1 MKHGEKNTL
10 ESILKAARTMVK
22 RSSAEPD
29 PNTGMAEHE
38 YEHAEKE
45 TGADN
50 RKPDLPP
57 KPPSGQAPFESVQ
70 QTDERLWTESRFS
83 APGAQEDADGKTG
96 PDVKTGMHYRAGSDA
111 KTDGFGKTRADVK
124 TDSLDRTAADVKT
137 DSLNRTAADVKTNSL
152 DRTAVDV
159 KTNSLNRTAAD
170 VKTNSL
176 NRTAADVKTNSL
188 NRTAA
193 DVKTNSL
200 DRAAADVK
208 TNSLDRA
215 AADVKTNSLD
225 RAVADVKI
233 DRLDKTLAEV
243 NADSLDKAFANVKTD
258 SPDKTHADVKTDN
271 LVKTCADVKTDKHDR
286 TGANIK
292 TDRLDGTGANIK
304 TDRLDGTGADDKADM
319 YDTSNTVTEI
329 DTETISAPE
338 EYMTDI
344 HTVGI
349 HFLEFAVA
357 FLTLSKC
364 QYHSSS
370 LKVSSL
376 PFFTLVALDNW
387 AEKDYTMSELA
398 EKLRITKQQLSKM
411 INMLEE
417 KGLVERIHDRENRRR
432 VYIRICDAGREMMDC
447 LKQEMLESTLF
458 GLRSYSPEELF
469 EMDSCICRLIKLMEK
484 FNTDPVHED
493 DRIEA
498 GGGE

>member
-45 TGADN
+45 AGADN

-111 KTDGFGKTRADVK
+111 KTDGSGKTRADVK
-124 TDSLDRTAADVKT
+124 TDSLDRTAADVKA

-176 NRTAADVKTNSL
+176 NRT
-188 NRTAA
+188 
-193 DVKTNSL
+193 
-200 DRAAADVK
+200 AADVK

-286 TGANIK
+286 
-292 TDRLDGTGANIK
+292 TGANIK

>member
-29 PNTGMAEHE
+29 PNTGMAEYE
-38 YEHAEKE
+38 YDHAEKE
-45 TGADN
+45 AGADN
-50 RKPDLPP
+50 REPDLPP
-57 KPPSGQAPFESVQ
+57 KPPSGQEPFESVQ

-83 APGAQEDADGKTG
+83 ASGAQEDADVKTG

-111 KTDGFGKTRADVK
+111 KIDIPGETRADVK
-124 TDSLDRTAADVKT
+124 SDRLDKTAADVKTNSPDRTAADVKSN
-137 DSLNRTAADVKTNSL
+137 SLDRTAAGVKTNSLDRTAADVKTNSL
-152 DRTAVDV
+152 DRT
-159 KTNSLNRTAAD
+159 
-170 VKTNSL
+170 
-176 NRTAADVKTNSL
+176 
-188 NRTAA
+188 
-193 DVKTNSL
+193 
-200 DRAAADVK
+200 
-208 TNSLDRA
+208 
-215 AADVKTNSLD
+215 
-225 RAVADVKI
+225 VADVKI
-233 DRLDKTLAEV
+233 DRFDKTLADV
-243 NADSLDKAFANVKTD
+243 SADSLDKAFVNVKTD
-258 SPDKTHADVKTDN
+258 SPDKTHADVKTDS

-286 TGANIK
+286 TGVNIK
-292 TDRLDGTGANIK
+292 TDRF
-304 TDRLDGTGADDKADM
+304 DGTGADVKADM

-329 DTETISAPE
+329 DMETISAPE

-398 EKLRITKQQLSKM
+398 DKLRITKQQLSKM

-458 GLRSYSPEELF
+458 GLRSYSPGELF

-484 FNTDPVHED
+484 FNTDPVQED
-493 DRIEA
+493 DRIKA

>member
-45 TGADN
+45 AGADN

-111 KTDGFGKTRADVK
+111 KTDGSGKTRADVK
-124 TDSLDRTAADVKT
+124 TDSLDRTAADVKA
-137 DSLNRTAADVKTNSL
+137 DSLNRT
-152 DRTAVDV
+152 
-159 KTNSLNRTAAD
+159 
-170 VKTNSL
+170 
-176 NRTAADVKTNSL
+176 
-188 NRTAA
+188 
-193 DVKTNSL
+193 
-200 DRAAADVK
+200 
-208 TNSLDRA
+208 

-376 PFFTLVALDNW
+376 PFFTLVALDSW

-417 KGLVERIHDRENRRR
+417 KGLVERIHDQENRRR

>member
-29 PNTGMAEHE
+29 PNTDMAEHE

-45 TGADN
+45 AGADN

-111 KTDGFGKTRADVK
+111 KTDGSGKTRADVK
-124 TDSLDRTAADVKT
+124 TDSLDRTAADVKA

-159 KTNSLNRTAAD
+159 KTNNLNRTAAD

-176 NRTAADVKTNSL
+176 NRTATDVKTNSL
-188 NRTAA
+188 NRT
-193 DVKTNSL
+193 
-200 DRAAADVK
+200 AADVK

-271 LVKTCADVKTDKHDR
+271 LVKTCAYVKTDKHDR

-304 TDRLDGTGADDKADM
+304 TDRLDGAGADDKADM

>member
-111 KTDGFGKTRADVK
+111 KTDGSGKTRADVK

-193 DVKTNSL
+193 DV
-200 DRAAADVK
+200 R

-292 TDRLDGTGANIK
+292 TDRLDGTGA
-304 TDRLDGTGADDKADM
+304 DDKADM

-357 FLTLSKC
+357 FLSLSKC

>member
-45 TGADN
+45 AGADN

-111 KTDGFGKTRADVK
+111 KTDGSGKTRADVK
-124 TDSLDRTAADVKT
+124 TDSLDRTAADVKA

-152 DRTAVDV
+152 DRTAV
-159 KTNSLNRTAAD
+159 D

-292 TDRLDGTGANIK
+292 TDRLDGTGA
-304 TDRLDGTGADDKADM
+304 DDKADM

-329 DTETISAPE
+329 ATETILAPE

>member
-45 TGADN
+45 AGADN

-111 KTDGFGKTRADVK
+111 KTDGSGKTRADVK
-124 TDSLDRTAADVKT
+124 TDSLDRTAADVKA
-137 DSLNRTAADVKTNSL
+137 DSLNRT
-152 DRTAVDV
+152 
-159 KTNSLNRTAAD
+159 
-170 VKTNSL
+170 
-176 NRTAADVKTNSL
+176 
-188 NRTAA
+188 
-193 DVKTNSL
+193 
-200 DRAAADVK
+200 AADVK

-376 PFFTLVALDNW
+376 PFFTLVALDSW

-417 KGLVERIHDRENRRR
+417 KGLVERIHDQENRRR

>member
-29 PNTGMAEHE
+29 PNTSMAEYE
-38 YEHAEKE
+38 YDHAEKE
-45 TGADN
+45 AGADN
-50 RKPDLPP
+50 REPDLPP
-57 KPPSGQAPFESVQ
+57 KPPSGQEPFESVQ

-83 APGAQEDADGKTG
+83 ASGAQEDADVKTG

-111 KTDGFGKTRADVK
+111 KIDIPGETRADVK
-124 TDSLDRTAADVKT
+124 SDRLDK
-137 DSLNRTAADVKTNSL
+137 TAADVKTNSP
-152 DRTAVDV
+152 DRTA
-159 KTNSLNRTAAD
+159 AG
-170 VKTNSL
+170 
-176 NRTAADVKTNSL
+176 
-188 NRTAA
+188 
-193 DVKTNSL
+193 
-200 DRAAADVK
+200 
-208 TNSLDRA
+208 
-215 AADVKTNSLD
+215 
-225 RAVADVKI
+225 VKI
-233 DRLDKTLAEV
+233 DRFDKTLAEV
-243 NADSLDKAFANVKTD
+243 NADSLDKAFVNVKTD
-258 SPDKTHADVKTDN
+258 SPDKTHADVKTDS
-271 LVKTCADVKTDKHDR
+271 LVKTYADVKTDKHDR

-292 TDRLDGTGANIK
+292 TDRF
-304 TDRLDGTGADDKADM
+304 DGTGADVKADM

-329 DTETISAPE
+329 DMETISAPE

-364 QYHSSS
+364 QYHSNS

-398 EKLRITKQQLSKM
+398 DKLRITKQQLSKM

-458 GLRSYSPEELF
+458 GLRSYSPGELF

-484 FNTDPVHED
+484 FNTDPVQED
-493 DRIEA
+493 DRIKA

>member
-111 KTDGFGKTRADVK
+111 KTDGSGKTRADVK
-124 TDSLDRTAADVKT
+124 TDSLDRTAADVKA

-176 NRTAADVKTNSL
+176 N
-188 NRTAA
+188 
-193 DVKTNSL
+193 
-200 DRAAADVK
+200 RAAADVK

-271 LVKTCADVKTDKHDR
+271 LVKTCAYVKTDKHDR

-304 TDRLDGTGADDKADM
+304 TDRLDGAGADDKADM

>member
-96 PDVKTGMHYRAGSDA
+96 PDVKTGMHYRAGSNA
-111 KTDGFGKTRADVK
+111 KTDGSGKTHADVK
-124 TDSLDRTAADVKT
+124 TDSLDRTAADVKA

-176 NRTAADVKTNSL
+176 NRT
-188 NRTAA
+188 
-193 DVKTNSL
+193 
-200 DRAAADVK
+200 AADVK

-292 TDRLDGTGANIK
+292 TDRLDGA
-304 TDRLDGTGADDKADM
+304 GADDKADM

>member
-111 KTDGFGKTRADVK
+111 KTDGSGKTRADVK
-124 TDSLDRTAADVKT
+124 TDSLDRTAADVKA

-188 NRTAA
+188 NRT
-193 DVKTNSL
+193 
-200 DRAAADVK
+200 AADVK

-286 TGANIK
+286 
-292 TDRLDGTGANIK
+292 TGANIK

>member
-29 PNTGMAEHE
+29 PNTDMAEHE

-45 TGADN
+45 AGADN

-111 KTDGFGKTRADVK
+111 KTDGSGKTRADVK
-124 TDSLDRTAADVKT
+124 TDSLDRTAADVKA

-159 KTNSLNRTAAD
+159 KTNNLNRTAAD

-176 NRTAADVKTNSL
+176 NRTATDVKTNSL
-188 NRTAA
+188 NRT
-193 DVKTNSL
+193 
-200 DRAAADVK
+200 AADVK

-286 TGANIK
+286 TGANIKTDRLDGTGANIK

>member
-111 KTDGFGKTRADVK
+111 KTDGSGKTRADVK

-215 AADVKTNSLD
+215 
-225 RAVADVKI
+225 VADVKI

-292 TDRLDGTGANIK
+292 TDRLDGTGA
-304 TDRLDGTGADDKADM
+304 DDKADM

-357 FLTLSKC
+357 FLSLSKC

>member
-111 KTDGFGKTRADVK
+111 KTDGSGKTRADVK
-124 TDSLDRTAADVKT
+124 TDSLDRTAADVKA

-176 NRTAADVKTNSL
+176 NRT
-188 NRTAA
+188 
-193 DVKTNSL
+193 
-200 DRAAADVK
+200 AADVK

-292 TDRLDGTGANIK
+292 TDRLDGTGAN
-304 TDRLDGTGADDKADM
+304 DKADM

>member
-111 KTDGFGKTRADVK
+111 KTDGSGKTRADVK

-193 DVKTNSL
+193 DVRTNSL

-215 AADVKTNSLD
+215 TADVKTNSLD

-292 TDRLDGTGANIK
+292 TDRLDGTGA
-304 TDRLDGTGADDKADM
+304 DDKADM

-357 FLTLSKC
+357 FLSLSKC

-469 EMDSCICRLIKLMEK
+469 EMDSFICRLI
-484 FNTDPVHED
+484 
-493 DRIEA
+493 
-498 GGGE
+498 

>member
-1 MKHGEKNTL
+1 
-10 ESILKAARTMVK
+10 
-22 RSSAEPD
+22 
-29 PNTGMAEHE
+29 
-38 YEHAEKE
+38 
-45 TGADN
+45 
-50 RKPDLPP
+50 
-57 KPPSGQAPFESVQ
+57 
-70 QTDERLWTESRFS
+70 
-83 APGAQEDADGKTG
+83 
-96 PDVKTGMHYRAGSDA
+96 
-111 KTDGFGKTRADVK
+111 
-124 TDSLDRTAADVKT
+124 
-137 DSLNRTAADVKTNSL
+137 
-152 DRTAVDV
+152 
-159 KTNSLNRTAAD
+159 
-170 VKTNSL
+170 
-176 NRTAADVKTNSL
+176 
-188 NRTAA
+188 
-193 DVKTNSL
+193 
-200 DRAAADVK
+200 
-208 TNSLDRA
+208 
-215 AADVKTNSLD
+215 
-225 RAVADVKI
+225 
-233 DRLDKTLAEV
+233 
-243 NADSLDKAFANVKTD
+243 
-258 SPDKTHADVKTDN
+258 
-271 LVKTCADVKTDKHDR
+271 
-286 TGANIK
+286 
-292 TDRLDGTGANIK
+292 
-304 TDRLDGTGADDKADM
+304 M

-357 FLTLSKC
+357 FLSLSKC

>member
-111 KTDGFGKTRADVK
+111 KTDGSGKTRADVK
-124 TDSLDRTAADVKT
+124 TDSLDRTAADVKA

-176 NRTAADVKTNSL
+176 NRT
-188 NRTAA
+188 
-193 DVKTNSL
+193 
-200 DRAAADVK
+200 AADVK

-271 LVKTCADVKTDKHDR
+271 LVKTCAYVKTDKHDR

-304 TDRLDGTGADDKADM
+304 TDRLDGAGADDKADM

>member
-45 TGADN
+45 AGADN

-111 KTDGFGKTRADVK
+111 KTDGSGKTRADVK
-124 TDSLDRTAADVKT
+124 TDSLDRTAADVKA

-152 DRTAVDV
+152 DRTAG
-159 KTNSLNRTAAD
+159 
-170 VKTNSL
+170 
-176 NRTAADVKTNSL
+176 
-188 NRTAA
+188 
-193 DVKTNSL
+193 
-200 DRAAADVK
+200 
-208 TNSLDRA
+208 
-215 AADVKTNSLD
+215 
-225 RAVADVKI
+225 DVKI

-376 PFFTLVALDNW
+376 PFFTLVALDSW

-417 KGLVERIHDRENRRR
+417 KGLVERIHDQENRRR

>member
-45 TGADN
+45 AGADN

-111 KTDGFGKTRADVK
+111 KTDGSGKTRADVK
-124 TDSLDRTAADVKT
+124 TDSLDRTAADVKA

-188 NRTAA
+188 NRT
-193 DVKTNSL
+193 
-200 DRAAADVK
+200 AADVK

-376 PFFTLVALDNW
+376 PFFTLVALDSW

-417 KGLVERIHDRENRRR
+417 KGLVERIHDQENRRR

>member
-111 KTDGFGKTRADVK
+111 KTDGSGKTRADVK
-124 TDSLDRTAADVKT
+124 TDSLDRTAADVKA

-215 AADVKTNSLD
+215 
-225 RAVADVKI
+225 VADVKI

-271 LVKTCADVKTDKHDR
+271 LVKTCAYVKTDKHDR

-292 TDRLDGTGANIK
+292 TDRLDGA
-304 TDRLDGTGADDKADM
+304 GADDKADM

>member
-111 KTDGFGKTRADVK
+111 KTDGSGKTRADVK
-124 TDSLDRTAADVKT
+124 TDSLDRTAADVKA

-188 NRTAA
+188 
-193 DVKTNSL
+193 

-215 AADVKTNSLD
+215 A
-225 RAVADVKI
+225 ADVKI

-286 TGANIK
+286 
-292 TDRLDGTGANIK
+292 TGANIK

>member
-111 KTDGFGKTRADVK
+111 KTDGSGKTRADVK

-137 DSLNRTAADVKTNSL
+137 DSLDRTAADVKADSLNRTAADVKTNSL

-188 NRTAA
+188 
-193 DVKTNSL
+193 
-200 DRAAADVK
+200 DRAA
-208 TNSLDRA
+208 
-215 AADVKTNSLD
+215 
-225 RAVADVKI
+225 ADVKI

-286 TGANIK
+286 
-292 TDRLDGTGANIK
+292 TGANIK

>member
-96 PDVKTGMHYRAGSDA
+96 PDVKTGMHYRAGSNA
-111 KTDGFGKTRADVK
+111 KTDGSGKTHADVK
-124 TDSLDRTAADVKT
+124 TDSLDRTAADVKA

-176 NRTAADVKTNSL
+176 NRT
-188 NRTAA
+188 
-193 DVKTNSL
+193 
-200 DRAAADVK
+200 AADVK

-304 TDRLDGTGADDKADM
+304 TDRLDGAGADDKADM

>member
-45 TGADN
+45 AGADN

-111 KTDGFGKTRADVK
+111 KTDGSGKTRADVK
-124 TDSLDRTAADVKT
+124 TDSLDRTAADVKA
-137 DSLNRTAADVKTNSL
+137 DSLNRT
-152 DRTAVDV
+152 
-159 KTNSLNRTAAD
+159 
-170 VKTNSL
+170 
-176 NRTAADVKTNSL
+176 
-188 NRTAA
+188 
-193 DVKTNSL
+193 
-200 DRAAADVK
+200 AADVK

>member
-45 TGADN
+45 AGADN

-57 KPPSGQAPFESVQ
+57 KPPSGQVPFESVQ

-111 KTDGFGKTRADVK
+111 KTDGSGKTRADVK
-124 TDSLDRTAADVKT
+124 TDSLDRTAADVK
-137 DSLNRTAADVKTNSL
+137 AD
-152 DRTAVDV
+152 
-159 KTNSLNRTAAD
+159 SLNRTAAD

-176 NRTAADVKTNSL
+176 NRT
-188 NRTAA
+188 
-193 DVKTNSL
+193 
-200 DRAAADVK
+200 AADVK

-286 TGANIK
+286 
-292 TDRLDGTGANIK
+292 TGANIK